1 MEFHYIVK
9 YDSETDEWSLDEDTM
24 EILDGNVWSEDDGWF
39 YPAPEYPLSEGI
51 DQKCRN
57 MIDVLVPIWPSPLVN
72 GEL

>member
-1 MEFHYIVK
+1 
-9 YDSETDEWSLDEDTM
+9 M

-57 MIDVLVPIWPSPLVN
+57 MINVLVPIWPSPLVN